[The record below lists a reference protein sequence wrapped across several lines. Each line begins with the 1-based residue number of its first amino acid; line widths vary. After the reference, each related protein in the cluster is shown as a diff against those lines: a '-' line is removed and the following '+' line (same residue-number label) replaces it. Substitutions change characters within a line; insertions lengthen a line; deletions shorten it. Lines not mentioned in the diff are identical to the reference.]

1 MRKLVVVVAVV
12 AIALALVGNLKGAD
26 KKKVTLWS
34 FAPNNVEEYKK
45 RKADI
50 EAKFNIE
57 LDLQV
62 VAQNAFI
69 QKLQA
74 VLMDGK
80 GAPDII
86 EWMIENNRI
95 LNADPKKSFVM
106 PLNKYTAKSASFKKV
121 PAGRVAWVT
130 YGGNVYG
137 LPHDVHPVVLIY
149 NDTLWKSVGVDVAS
163 IATWDEFFEASKK
176 LTAEKKDGKP
186 LHYAL
191 PYGGDGLNNTGF
203 MIWQQANA
211 PILTKAGKPSFTSP
225 AFKAFL
231 TKWLAWQKTGA
242 FTAWDWG
249 NFAALLANGTMASY
263 TSPDWWVPQVNLAS
277 TGSTEGAVSALSGK
291 KTKVAEV
298 KYQFRIRA
306 LPAYK
311 KGGATTASW
320 GGSFMAIPKGT
331 KNADFIYKVAEYL
344 EYDQSALKTRWQDT
358 SMLPPFA
365 EVWNDPMFK
374 QPDARFGG
382 QSLGALMAD
391 CAKKM
396 PSVVSG
402 DLFWDAINDFTQ
414 QYTEIAS
421 GKITITEG
429 LSKAQAKTMDR
440 YNELKK

>member
-211 PILTKAGKPSFTSP
+211 PILTKAGKPAFTSP

-231 TKWLAWQKTGA
+231 TKWIAWQKTGA

-291 KTKVAEV
+291 KTKLAEV

-396 PSVVSG
+396 PPVVSG
-402 DLFWDAINDFTQ
+402 DIFWDAINDFTQ

-421 GKITITEG
+421 GKITIDEG

>member
-1 MRKLVVVVAVV
+1 MVAVV

-62 VAQNAFI
+62 VAQNAFV

-74 VLMDGK
+74 VLLDGK

-106 PLNKYTAKSASFKKV
+106 PLDAYVAKSAVFKKV
-121 PAGRVAWVT
+121 VPGRVAWVK
-130 YGGNVYG
+130 YGGHVYG
-137 LPHDVHPVVLIY
+137 LPHDVHPVTLIY
-149 NDTLWKSVGVDVAS
+149 NDTLWKSVGVDVAK
-163 IATWDEFFEASKK
+163 IETWDEFFEASKK

-191 PYGGDGLNNTGF
+191 PYGNDGLNNTGF
-203 MIWQQANA
+203 MIWQQSGAQ
-211 PILTKAGKPSFTSP
+211 ILDASGKPTFTSP
-225 AFKAFL
+225 AFKAFI
-231 TKWLAWQKTGA
+231 TKWLEWQKTGA

-249 NFAALLANGTMASY
+249 NFAALLANGTLASY

-277 TGSTEGAVSALSGK
+277 TGSTEGAVSALGGK
-291 KTKVAEV
+291 KEKRAEV
-298 KYQFRIRA
+298 KYQFRVRT
-306 LPAYK
+306 LPVYK
-311 KGGATTASW
+311 KGGPAAASW

-331 KNADFIYKVAEYL
+331 KNADEIYKIAEYL
-344 EYDQSALKTRWQDT
+344 EYDQSALKVRWQDT
-358 SMLPPFA
+358 NMLPPLA
-365 EVWNDPMFK
+365 EVWGDPMFH

-382 QSLGALMAD
+382 EKLGDVMVEV
-391 CAKKM
+391 AKKM
-396 PSVVSG
+396 PAVTSG
-402 DLFWDAINDFTQ
+402 DIFWDAISDFTQ

-421 GKITITEG
+421 GKISIDEG
-429 LSKAQAKTMDR
+429 LKKAQEKSMDR
-440 YNELKK
+440 YKELKK